1 MKQTILLALLIITGT
16 SVFAQKGVDL
26 GLSVEWADCNLGA
39 TKCTEFGNYYFWGKE
54 HINSDIS
61 GTSLDYAKKET
72 GVWRMPTL
80 KEYQEL
86 INNCRIVSTS
96 IDNVRGKKITGKNGN
111 SIFLPASG
119 AYMIFSAGDKIDNG
133 VGESVN
139 YWLSTP
145 ASDSKNCLYN
155 ISDDMSNVLTYNR
168 YDFYSMCIRPVR
180 DKKPNA
186 EYEYYADYETGRLE
200 INIKFYDGYITYG
213 SSKYKYN
220 GTINGWK
227 TYGPDGLG
235 YYFLVDENY
244 NVRQFIKASFYGYPD
259 TEISMSRKDSNSS
272 PSKSSTYNNYSG
284 NSRRS
289 SYNSSGTRSNKTA
302 NTNRRQQA
310 VKHTCSRCNG
320 KGRVRYDS
328 FPPMY
333 GTKDYKVKC
342 NECGGYFLR
351 SMGHS
356 HISCPQCGGKGYWT
370 SK

>member
-39 TKCTEFGNYYFWGKE
+39 TKCTEFGNYYYWGKE

-86 INNCRIVSTS
+86 INNCRIVSNS

-119 AYMIFSAGDKIDNG
+119 SYMIFSAGNKIDNG
-133 VGESVN
+133 IGESVN

-155 ISDDMSNVLTYNR
+155 ISDDMSNVLAYNR

-180 DKKPNA
+180 DKNYHKTSGKKKTYTYLVIDTETNDTIN
-186 EYEYYADYETGRLE
+186 EEEVTFFDDYIQIEE
-200 INIKFYDGYITYG
+200 DKYKFSREVTVKVDGSNVLVEVYDGEPVIGMLLPITYKFSYHFPKHRLFG
-213 SSKYKYN
+213 V
-220 GTINGWK
+220 K
-227 TYGPDGLG
+227 TYCATVGDELRMTT
-235 YYFLVDENY
+235 YKLV
-244 NVRQFIKASFYGYPD
+244 
-259 TEISMSRKDSNSS
+259 RK
-272 PSKSSTYNNYSG
+272 
-284 NSRRS
+284 
-289 SYNSSGTRSNKTA
+289 
-302 NTNRRQQA
+302 RQQ
-310 VKHTCSRCNG
+310 
-320 KGRVRYDS
+320 
-328 FPPMY
+328 
-333 GTKDYKVKC
+333 
-342 NECGGYFLR
+342 
-351 SMGHS
+351 
-356 HISCPQCGGKGYWT
+356 
-370 SK
+370 